1 MRGSVVAFQIVARG
15 APCSIA
21 DVAEPKSRRAASAD
35 QDAALRALRSKL
47 AGILRR
53 LPEVERQVLELRM
66 GLAEGV
72 PLKPGE
78 VAERLG
84 MTVPEVRKIEQR
96 AFERIREVV
105 PTKGLER
112 FLQR

>member
-1 MRGSVVAFQIVARG
+1 VAG
-15 APCSIA
+15 
-21 DVAEPKSRRAASAD
+21 PKPRRPVGD
-35 QDAALRALRSKL
+35 DEDAALRALRSKL
-47 AGILRR
+47 TGVLRR
-53 LPEVERQVLELRM
+53 LPEVERQVIELRM

-84 MTVPEVRKIEQR
+84 MTIAEVRKIEQR